1 MKKQSP
7 SMDAWLQEAKA
18 HESAPKIGMYL
29 THNGVVRQTA
39 KAMVRNGAENTQAV
53 TGLLE
58 TLGRAYE
65 MRDTRTID
73 ERIRDLMHERDITA
87 KAIAEQ
93 NQRKAFDAIAQS
105 GKGFGRTPEDLRSH
119 YVSSMQGYYSKP
131 DMTGYQPYQP
141 VPTVNPT
148 VDDYEQAMA
157 DYYRRKI

>member
-1 MKKQSP
+1 MGIYQR
-7 SMDAWLQEAKA
+7 DNLNLQAALEAA
-18 HESAPKIGMYL
+18 L
-29 THNGVVRQTA
+29 NRRQATVDRQA
-39 KAMVRNGAENTQAV
+39 ARNTSNTQAV

-105 GKGFGRTPEDLRSH
+105 GKGFGRTPYDLRNQ

-131 DMTGYQPYQP
+131 DMNGYAPNEATQ
-141 VPTVNPT
+141 PTVASNP
-148 VDDYEQAMA
+148 YAEAMA
-157 DYYRRKI
+157 EFYRRKI

>member
-1 MKKQSP
+1 MNGIYTRDQLNLQSALA
-7 SMDAWLQEAKA
+7 DALNRRE
-18 HESAPKIGMYL
+18 
-29 THNGVVRQTA
+29 RQMQRQA
-39 KAMVRNGAENTQAV
+39 DRNTSNTQAV

-105 GKGFGRTPEDLRSH
+105 GKGFGRTPEDLRNQ
-119 YVSSMQGYYSKP
+119 YASSMQGYYSKP
-131 DMTGYQPYQP
+131 DMNGYAPTEAANPYA
-141 VPTVNPT
+141 
-148 VDDYEQAMA
+148 EAMA
-157 DYYRRKI
+157 EFYRRKI

>member
-1 MKKQSP
+1 MGIYQRDNLNLQS
-7 SMDAWLQEAKA
+7 ALEAA
-18 HESAPKIGMYL
+18 LSR
-29 THNGVVRQTA
+29 RQA
-39 KAMVRNGAENTQAV
+39 AVDRQAARNTSNTQAV

-105 GKGFGRTPEDLRSH
+105 GKGFGRTPEDLRSN
-119 YVSSMQGYYSKP
+119 YISSMQGYYSKP
-131 DMTGYQPYQP
+131 DMNGYAPNEATQ
-141 VPTVNPT
+141 PTVASNP
-148 VDDYEQAMA
+148 YAEAMA
-157 DYYRRKI
+157 EFYRRKI